1 MTDVENHSTIFKNF
15 TGAVKFIECRLE
27 DCMATNCAFINS
39 QFVECDMKNT
49 IIDSSILFSVNISGC
64 DMRGTKISNP
74 RCKDFV
80 IEDDDK
86 VSKFNK
92 ETFLGKV
99 RVEDP
104 TSDDSFRVY
113 QSFSEQFR
121 KNNFMDLYGEYF
133 YLYKRNE
140 LKELN
145 GMDKIQSL
153 FALITFGY
161 GERAMNTLLCILF
174 IMLVSP
180 ITFMIFG
187 MNFNGEVLY
196 FKFTTDVESM
206 LTIGEWFK
214 YYFQF
219 FEYSFSVLFN
229 INFGNN
235 NPVGFSVCI
244 YYIEKLIGFILVGLF
259 IATLTRKMAR

>member
-1 MTDVENHSTIFKNF
+1 M
-15 TGAVKFIECRLE
+15 
-27 DCMATNCAFINS
+27 
-39 QFVECDMKNT
+39 
-49 IIDSSILFSVNISGC
+49 
-64 DMRGTKISNP
+64 
-74 RCKDFV
+74 
-80 IEDDDK
+80 
-86 VSKFNK
+86 
-92 ETFLGKV
+92 
-99 RVEDP
+99 EDP

-219 FEYSFSVLFN
+219 LNIVL
-229 INFGNN
+229 
-235 NPVGFSVCI
+235 VSC
-244 YYIEKLIGFILVGLF
+244 LISILEIIILLDLVYVFI
-259 IATLTRKMAR
+259 I

>member
-92 ETFLGKV
+92 ETF
-99 RVEDP
+99 
-104 TSDDSFRVY
+104 
-113 QSFSEQFR
+113 
-121 KNNFMDLYGEYF
+121 
-133 YLYKRNE
+133 
-140 LKELN
+140 
-145 GMDKIQSL
+145 
-153 FALITFGY
+153 
-161 GERAMNTLLCILF
+161 
-174 IMLVSP
+174 
-180 ITFMIFG
+180 
-187 MNFNGEVLY
+187 
-196 FKFTTDVESM
+196 
-206 LTIGEWFK
+206 
-214 YYFQF
+214 
-219 FEYSFSVLFN
+219 
-229 INFGNN
+229 
-235 NPVGFSVCI
+235 
-244 YYIEKLIGFILVGLF
+244 
-259 IATLTRKMAR
+259 